1 MPSGAD
7 HFDRS
12 LFINCPF
19 DPEYLPL
26 LQSLIFTVLECGL
39 EPRLALDGADSGEAR
54 MHKIR
59 NLIRSCRFSIH
70 DISRIEPLRGGD
82 LPRFNMPFEL
92 GLDLGCRYYGSGWLG
107 SKQSLVLER
116 ERYRYQKV
124 LSDISGNDTRA
135 HGGDPETLMIEVR
148 NWLKVATRLKLPSG
162 SSLVERY
169 GFFRVDLV
177 GIFQRM
183 RYFRRDIESMEVVE
197 YIEMIRDWQTR
208 RPAPPID

>member
-1 MPSGAD
+1 MSSGAD
-7 HFDRS
+7 RFDRS

-54 MHKIR
+54 VHRIR

-70 DISRIEPLRGGD
+70 DISRIEPLREGD

-92 GLDLGCRYYGSGWLG
+92 GLDFGCRYYGKDRMRG
-107 SKQSLVLER
+107 KQSLILER
-116 ERYRYQKV
+116 DRYRYRRV
-124 LSDISGNDTRA
+124 LSDIAGNDIRA
-135 HGGDPETLMIEVR
+135 HGGSPLTLVVEVR
-148 NWLKVATRLKLPSG
+148 NWLKVATRMRLPSG
-162 SSLVERY
+162 NSIWDRY
-169 GFFRVDLV
+169 SFFWEDLES
-177 GIFQRM
+177 IFQHM
-183 RYFRRDIESMEVVE
+183 RYSQLDVQVLEVVE
-197 YIEMIRDWQTR
+197 YIEMIRDWQAR

>member
-1 MPSGAD
+1 MSSGAD
-7 HFDRS
+7 RFDRS

-54 MHKIR
+54 VYKIR

-70 DISRIEPLRGGD
+70 DISRIEPLRDGD
-82 LPRFNMPFEL
+82 LPRFNM
-92 GLDLGCRYYGSGWLG
+92 
-107 SKQSLVLER
+107 
-116 ERYRYQKV
+116 
-124 LSDISGNDTRA
+124 
-135 HGGDPETLMIEVR
+135 MIEVR

-169 GFFRVDLV
+169 GFFWVELAD
-177 GIFQRM
+177 IFQRM
-183 RYFRRDIESMEVVE
+183 RYLKRDIESLEVVE
-197 YIEMIRDWQTR
+197 YIEMIRDWQIR
-208 RPAPPID
+208 RPADPVG

>member
-1 MPSGAD
+1 MSSGAD
-7 HFDRS
+7 RFDRS

-39 EPRLALDGADSGEAR
+39 EPRLALDAADSGEAR
-54 MHKIR
+54 VHKIR

-70 DISRIEPLRGGD
+70 DISRIEPLRDGD
-82 LPRFNMPFEL
+82 LPRFNIPFEL
-92 GLDLGCRYYGSGWLG
+92 GLDLGCRYYGSGRLG

-124 LSDISGNDTRA
+124 LSDISGNDIRA
-135 HGGDPETLMIEVR
+135 HGSDPETLMIEVR

-169 GFFRVDLV
+169 GFFWVDLV
-177 GIFQRM
+177 DIFRRM
-183 RYFRRDIESMEVVE
+183 RYFQRDIESLEVVE
-197 YIEMIRDWQTR
+197 YIEMIRDWQIR
-208 RPAPPID
+208 WPADPVD